1 MRAPVL
7 RTGFNRQ
14 RASGGASAGL
24 RTARSKMTEAEKDL
38 VAKMLRAVLQSSKD
52 GVVFTRLQ
60 EEYKQLTGEVIP
72 HKQLGFST
80 LENYLKSIPS
90 VVTFGVNKSGETVCF
105 AAVNSEIAH
114 IAKLVARQ
122 RSPKKRHGGQT
133 LVNSQVRLKRVPPA
147 TQVGKPKAN
156 LRQPECTSQPG
167 KGSRRTPL
175 PTRGRGNVQG
185 AKTGLGREVLSD
197 SKVHVPVAG
206 VPKDTSIH
214 KPLPVTIIRSE
225 KRPTMT
231 FPPRFQKELQ
241 VHLAKNTPVVWSE
254 GIDTRKSSSS
264 APQSSYNNELIQSR
278 LKEIMDK
285 YTNGIWLSKLPQL
298 YRKMFNEDLQ
308 QDALKQLEHWTHICT
323 VEKSA
328 SSGLAELLLY
338 PARSGQQQKKSSFH
352 PKSADKKQDISFSK
366 KSAAQGGKLAASK
379 SLVPK
384 DFEVKQ
390 KITKLLQKYSSGL
403 WANALPK
410 LFEETYKMQFPQN
423 ILDDLDCLSDI
434 CTVDYAVSG
443 DCKKAILYAKMVKT
457 TNEQNDKPKETLS
470 PVLVTPTALVKPE
483 LKEVIS
489 EEQGDLGLRSH
500 KTSNDPE
507 HLALT
512 ENEVTV
518 VTSEFKESCSVQ
530 SVPSPL
536 SIPAE
541 QFPSVL
547 VVELH
552 NTSEAVIRYI
562 GAEYSGALEEM
573 EDAMKEYY
581 TYTGELKPLSSQSI
595 GQLVAVSAEEDS
607 WLRAQIVS
615 VDAAKVKVFFVD
627 HGFNEVVDKTKLY
640 KLDARFSTLSFQ
652 AAKCKLA
659 GLETFCKEPCVL
671 ETFEFLASGK
681 ILLMEILE
689 RSEVP
694 LVLLYDTSGDDD
706 FNINSACLK
715 ALHDKTLELNL
726 KENGVYLNVV
736 VTNVCSDG
744 TIYCQVPSK
753 GWTQLNALL
762 EKVEQYFNFRQ
773 ITSDYF
779 VSLPFCGK
787 RCLARWRGKWA
798 RVEVTNVHGTR
809 VVDILFLDTGIVAS
823 IAVSELREI
832 PSPLLHDFV
841 SIPPQAIKCCLA
853 DLTFNIGM
861 WTPDAVLWLR
871 DTVLNC
877 SDCSIKVVK
886 VDEAKGLVHI
896 YLFTSKN
903 FPNPERSINHK
914 ITNADLWK
922 HRKDVYL
929 SVERSSTTSFPSN
942 KGDANIASEFDTK
955 SPVKDFGIAPIKM
968 IAPHI
973 VHNVLPSPFVL
984 PQPGEHMDVFIS
996 VACHPGHFVFQP
1008 WQELYK
1014 LEVLMEEMVLYYNS
1028 TEWQSV
1034 PIEKNKIF
1042 VAQLD
1047 NKWYRVLVKGI
1058 LTNGLVSVYQLDYGR
1073 HELVSCRKVQTL
1085 VQQFRQL
1092 PFQAITAQLAGVKCE
1107 QWSEEASIVFRN
1119 HVERKPLVAQIQSVH
1134 GSAYPWDR
1142 KVVTYLVDTSLPDT
1156 DVWIHDLLTEYLV
1169 ELSKVA

>member
-1 MRAPVL
+1 M
-7 RTGFNRQ
+7 
-14 RASGGASAGL
+14 S
-24 RTARSKMTEAEKDL
+24 EAEKDL

-52 GVVFTRLQ
+52 GVAFTRLQ
-60 EEYKQLTGEVIP
+60 GEYKQLTGEVIP
-72 HKQLGFST
+72 HKQLGFPT

-90 VVTFGVNKSGETVCF
+90 VVKFGVNKNGEAVCF
-105 AAVNSEIAH
+105 ATINNEIAH

-133 LVNSQVRLKRVPPA
+133 LVNSQLRLKRVPPA
-147 TQVGKPKAN
+147 TQVGKPKAT
-156 LRQPECTSQPG
+156 LRQPEYTSQPG
-167 KGSRRTPL
+167 KGGRRT
-175 PTRGRGNVQG
+175 TNSARGRGSVQG
-185 AKTGLGREVLSD
+185 AKTGLGREVFSD
-197 SKVHVPVAG
+197 SKVHTPVVA
-206 VPKDTSIH
+206 VPKDASIR
-214 KPLPVTIIRSE
+214 KPLSVAVNRSE
-225 KRPTMT
+225 KRPTLT

-241 VHLAKNTPVVWSE
+241 VHLAKNIPSEQNVVWSDAV
-254 GIDTRKSSSS
+254 DTGKSNSST
-264 APQSSYNNELIQSR
+264 PQSSYNSELVQSR
-278 LKEIMDK
+278 LKEITGK

-308 QDALKQLEHWTHICT
+308 QDALKQLEHWTHVCT
-323 VEKSA
+323 VEKPSC
-328 SSGLAELLLY
+328 SGLAELLLY
-338 PARSGQQQKKSSFH
+338 PPKSGQQQRKGSFNQ
-352 PKSADKKQDISFSK
+352 KSADKKQELLVSSK
-366 KSAAQGGKLAASK
+366 TVAQGGKPVAAK
-379 SLVPK
+379 SLVAK
-384 DFEVKQ
+384 DIEVKE
-390 KITKLLQKYSSGL
+390 KVTELLQRYSSGL

-410 LFEETYKMQFPQN
+410 LFEETYKMQFPQS

-434 CTVDYAVSG
+434 STVDYAVSG
-443 DCKKAILYAKMVKT
+443 DRKKAILYAKMMKT
-457 TNEQNDKPKETLS
+457 TDEQNDKPKEILS

-483 LKEVIS
+483 LKEIIK
-489 EEQGDLGLRSH
+489 EEFTDVGLRSH
-500 KTSNDPE
+500 RTCIDPDQ
-507 HLALT
+507 LALT
-512 ENEVTV
+512 ENEVTLIAD
-518 VTSEFKESCSVQ
+518 EFTESCSMQ
-530 SVPSPL
+530 PAPPPL

-547 VVELH
+547 VVELY
-552 NTSEAVIRYI
+552 TTVEAVIRYI
-562 GAEYSGALEEM
+562 GPEYSGALEQM

-581 TYTGELKPLSSQSI
+581 TYTGELMPLSSQSI
-595 GQLVAVSAEEDS
+595 GQLVAISAEEDS
-607 WLRAQIVS
+607 WLRAQIVA
-615 VDAAKVKVFFVD
+615 VEAAKVKVFFVD

-640 KLDARFSTLSFQ
+640 KLDGRFCSLSFQ

-659 GLETFCKEPCVL
+659 GLEPFCKEPCVL
-671 ETFEFLASGK
+671 ESFEFLASGK

-706 FNINSACLK
+706 FNINTACLK

-762 EKVEQYFNFRQ
+762 EKVEQYFSYRQ
-773 ITSDYF
+773 ITSEYF

-798 RVEVTNVHGTR
+798 RVEITNVHGTR
-809 VVDILFLDTGIVAS
+809 VVDIIFLDTGIVAS
-823 IAVSELREI
+823 VAVSELREI
-832 PSPLLHDFV
+832 PSPLLQDSV
-841 SIPPQAIKCCLA
+841 TIPPQAIKCCLA

-877 SDCSIKVVK
+877 SDCSIKIVK
-886 VDEAKGLVHI
+886 VDETKGLVHI

-929 SVERSSTTSFPSN
+929 SVDRSSTTSFPSN

-968 IAPHI
+968 VAPHI
-973 VHNVLPSPFVL
+973 VHNALPSPFVL

-1107 QWSEEASIVFRN
+1107 QWSEETSIVFRN
-1119 HVERKPLVAQIQSVH
+1119 HVERKPLVAQIQAVH
-1134 GSAYPWDR
+1134 GSTYPWDR

-1156 DVWIHDLLTEYLV
+1156 DVWIHDLLTEYLA

>member
-1 MRAPVL
+1 M
-7 RTGFNRQ
+7 
-14 RASGGASAGL
+14 
-24 RTARSKMTEAEKDL
+24 SKMSEAEKDL

-52 GVVFTRLQ
+52 GVAFTRLQ
-60 EEYKQLTGEVIP
+60 GEYKQLTGEVIP
-72 HKQLGFST
+72 HKQLGFPT

-90 VVTFGVNKSGETVCF
+90 VVKFGVNKNGEAVCF
-105 AAVNSEIAH
+105 ATINNEIAH

-133 LVNSQVRLKRVPPA
+133 LVNSQLRLKRVPPA
-147 TQVGKPKAN
+147 TQVGKPKAT
-156 LRQPECTSQPG
+156 LRQPEYNNQTG
-167 KGSRRTPL
+167 KGNRRTTSS
-175 PTRGRGNVQG
+175 TRGRGSVQG
-185 AKTGLGREVLSD
+185 AKPGMGREVLLD
-197 SKVHVPVAG
+197 SKVHTQVAG
-206 VPKDTSIH
+206 VPKDASIR
-214 KPLPVTIIRSE
+214 KPLTVTINRSE
-225 KRPTMT
+225 RRPAMT

-241 VHLAKNTPVVWSE
+241 VHLAKNIPSEQNAVWSDVV
-254 GIDTRKSSSS
+254 DTGKCHSS
-264 APQSSYNNELIQSR
+264 APQSTYNSELVQSR
-278 LKEIMDK
+278 LKEIMGK
-285 YTNGIWLSKLPQL
+285 YTNGIWVSKLPQL
-298 YRKMFNEDLQ
+298 YRRMFNEDLQ
-308 QDALKQLEHWTHICT
+308 QDALKQLEHWTHLCT

-328 SSGLAELLLY
+328 CSGLAELLLY
-338 PARSGQQQKKSSFH
+338 PPKSGQQQRKTSFNQ
-352 PKSADKKQDISFSK
+352 KSADKKQEPPVSNK
-366 KSAAQGGKLAASK
+366 TVAQGGKAVATK
-379 SLVPK
+379 NPVAN
-384 DFEVKQ
+384 DTEVKQ
-390 KITKLLQKYSSGL
+390 NVTELLQKYSSGL

-410 LFEETYKMQFPQN
+410 LFEETYKMQFPQS

-443 DCKKAILYAKMVKT
+443 DRKKAILYAKMMKT
-457 TNEQNDKPKETLS
+457 TDEQNDKPKETLP

-483 LKEVIS
+483 LKEVIN
-489 EEQGDLGLRSH
+489 EEYSDLGLCSH
-500 KTSNDPE
+500 RTCIDPD

-512 ENEVTV
+512 KNEVTLIAGKF
-518 VTSEFKESCSVQ
+518 TESCSMQ
-530 SVPSPL
+530 PAPPPL
-536 SIPAE
+536 SIPTE

-552 NTSEAVIRYI
+552 TTVEAVIRYI
-562 GAEYSGALEEM
+562 GPEYSGALEQM

-581 TYTGELKPLSSQSI
+581 TYTTELMPLSSPSI

-607 WLRAQIVS
+607 WLRAQIVA
-615 VDAAKVKVFFVD
+615 VEGAKVKVLFVD

-640 KLDARFSTLSFQ
+640 KLDGRFSSLSFQ

-671 ETFEFLASGK
+671 ECFEFLASGK

-706 FNINSACLK
+706 FNINTACLK

-726 KENGVYLNVV
+726 KENGVYLNVM

-762 EKVEQYFNFRQ
+762 EKVDQYFSYRQ
-773 ITSDYF
+773 ITSEYF

-798 RVEVTNVHGTR
+798 RVEITNVHGTR
-809 VVDILFLDTGIVAS
+809 VVDIIFLDTGIVAS
-823 IAVSELREI
+823 VAVSELREI
-832 PSPLLHDFV
+832 PSPFLQDSV
-841 SIPPQAIKCCLA
+841 SIPSQAIKCCLA

-877 SDCSIKVVK
+877 SDCSIKIVK
-886 VDEAKGLVHI
+886 VDETKGLVHI

-968 IAPHI
+968 VAPHI
-973 VHNVLPSPFVL
+973 VHNALPSPFVL

-1092 PFQAITAQLAGVKCE
+1092 PFQAIAAQLAGMKCE

-1119 HVERKPLVAQIQSVH
+1119 HVERKPLVAQIQTVH
-1134 GSAYPWDR
+1134 GSVYPWDR
-1142 KVVTYLVDTSLPDT
+1142 RVVTYLVDTSLPDT

>member
-1 MRAPVL
+1 
-7 RTGFNRQ
+7 
-14 RASGGASAGL
+14 
-24 RTARSKMTEAEKDL
+24 MTEAEKDL

-52 GVVFTRLQ
+52 GVLFTRLQ
-60 EEYKQLTGEVIP
+60 GEYKQLTGEVIP
-72 HKQLGFST
+72 HKQLGFPT

-90 VVTFGVNKSGETVCF
+90 VVTFGINKNGETVCF

-133 LVNSQVRLKRVPPA
+133 LVNSQVRLKRVLPA
-147 TQVGKPKAN
+147 TQVGKPKAT
-156 LRQPECTSQPG
+156 LRQPECTNQPG
-167 KGSRRTPL
+167 KGSRRTPM
-175 PTRGRGNVQG
+175 PIRGKGSVQG
-185 AKTGLGREVLSD
+185 AKPGLGRDVLSD
-197 SKVHVPVAG
+197 SKIHVPIAG
-206 VPKDTSIH
+206 VPKDASIH
-214 KPLPVTIIRSE
+214 KPLPVTINRSE

-241 VHLAKNTPVVWSE
+241 VHLAKNTPSEHSVVWSDD
-254 GIDTRKSSSS
+254 IDSRKSNSSP
-264 APQSSYNNELIQSR
+264 PQSSYNELIQSR

-285 YTNGIWLSKLPQL
+285 YSNGIWLSKLPQL

-308 QDALKQLEHWTHICT
+308 QDVLKQLEQWTHICT

-338 PARSGQQQKKSSFH
+338 PAKSGQQQKKSSFH
-352 PKSADKKQDISFSK
+352 PKPADKKTDISFSK
-366 KSAAQGGKLAASK
+366 KSAAQGGKLVAPK

-390 KITKLLQKYSSGL
+390 KVIKLLQKYSSGL

-423 ILDDLDCLSDI
+423 ILNDLDCLSDI

-443 DCKKAILYAKMVKT
+443 DRKKAILYAKMVKT
-457 TNEQNDKPKETLS
+457 TNEQNDKPKETLP

-489 EEQGDLGLRSH
+489 EEQCDLGLQTH
-500 KTSNDPE
+500 KTCSDPE

-518 VTSEFKESCSVQ
+518 VTSELKESCSMQ
-530 SVPSPL
+530 SLPSPL

-562 GAEYSGALEEM
+562 GPEYSGALEQM

-581 TYTGELKPLSSQSI
+581 TYTGDLIPMSSQST

-744 TIYCQVPSK
+744 TIFCQVPSK

-762 EKVEQYFNFRQ
+762 EKVEHYFSYRQ

-798 RVEVTNVHGTR
+798 RVEITNVHGTR

-841 SIPPQAIKCCLA
+841 SVPPQAIKCCLA

-877 SDCSIKVVK
+877 CDCSIKVVK

-929 SVERSSTTSFPSN
+929 SVERNSTTSFPSN

-955 SPVKDFGIAPIKM
+955 SPVKDFGIASIKM

-1073 HELVSCRKVQTL
+1073 HELVSCRKVQML

>member
-1 MRAPVL
+1 
-7 RTGFNRQ
+7 
-14 RASGGASAGL
+14 
-24 RTARSKMTEAEKDL
+24 MTEAEKDL

-52 GVVFTRLQ
+52 GVAFTRLQ
-60 EEYKQLTGEVIP
+60 GEYKQLTGEVIP
-72 HKQLGFST
+72 HKQLGFPT

-90 VVTFGVNKSGETVCF
+90 VVKFGVNKNGEAVCF
-105 AAVNSEIAH
+105 ATINNEIAH

-133 LVNSQVRLKRVPPA
+133 LVNSQLRLKRVPPA
-147 TQVGKPKAN
+147 TQVGKPKAT
-156 LRQPECTSQPG
+156 LRQPEYTNQPV
-167 KGSRRTPL
+167 KGGRRTSSS
-175 PTRGRGNVQG
+175 TRGRGSAQG
-185 AKTGLGREVLSD
+185 AKTGLGREMLSD
-197 SKVHVPVAG
+197 SKVHAPVAG
-206 VPKDTSIH
+206 VPKDASIR
-214 KPLPVTIIRSE
+214 KPLSVTINRSE
-225 KRPTMT
+225 KRPIMT

-241 VHLAKNTPVVWSE
+241 VHLAKNNPSEHNAVWSD
-254 GIDTRKSSSS
+254 GMDTGKSNLS
-264 APQSSYNNELIQSR
+264 APQSSYNSELIQSR

-285 YTNGIWLSKLPQL
+285 YTNGIWVSKLPQL

-308 QDALKQLEHWTHICT
+308 QDVLKQIEHWTHICT
-323 VEKSA
+323 VEKSV

-338 PARSGQQQKKSSFH
+338 PPKSGQQQRKTSFNS
-352 PKSADKKQDISFSK
+352 KSAEKKQELLVSNK
-366 KSAAQGGKLAASK
+366 TAQGGKPVASK

-384 DFEVKQ
+384 DIEVKQ
-390 KITKLLQKYSSGL
+390 KVTELLQRYSSGL

-443 DCKKAILYAKMVKT
+443 DRKKAILYAKMMKT
-457 TNEQNDKPKETLS
+457 TDEQNDKPKETLS

-483 LKEVIS
+483 LKEVIN
-489 EEQGDLGLRSH
+489 EEHRDLGLGSH
-500 KTSNDPE
+500 RTCIDSDRV
-507 HLALT
+507 AIT
-512 ENEVTV
+512 ENKVTLIA
-518 VTSEFKESCSVQ
+518 SELTESCSMQ
-530 SVPSPL
+530 PAPSPL
-536 SIPAE
+536 CIPAE

-552 NTSEAVIRYI
+552 TTAEAVIRYI
-562 GAEYSGALEEM
+562 GPEYSGALEQM

-581 TYTGELKPLSSQSI
+581 TYADELMPLGSQSI

-607 WLRAQIVS
+607 WLRAQIVAVEAS
-615 VDAAKVKVFFVD
+615 KVKVFFVD
-627 HGFNEVVDKTKLY
+627 HGFNEVVDKTKVY

-671 ETFEFLASGK
+671 ESFEFLASGK

-706 FNINSACLK
+706 FNISTACLK

-762 EKVEQYFNFRQ
+762 GKVEQYFSYRQ
-773 ITSDYF
+773 ITSEYF

-787 RCLARWRGKWA
+787 RCLARWRGKWS
-798 RVEVTNVHGTR
+798 RVEITNVHGTR
-809 VVDILFLDTGIVAS
+809 VVDIIFLDTGIVAS
-823 IAVSELREI
+823 VAVSELREI
-832 PSPLLHDFV
+832 PSPLLQDSI

-886 VDEAKGLVHI
+886 VDETKGLVHI

-955 SPVKDFGIAPIKM
+955 VPVKDFGIAPIKM
-968 IAPHI
+968 VAPHI

-1119 HVERKPLVAQIQSVH
+1119 HVERKPLVAQIQTVH
-1134 GSAYPWDR
+1134 GSVYSWDR

>member
-1 MRAPVL
+1 
-7 RTGFNRQ
+7 
-14 RASGGASAGL
+14 
-24 RTARSKMTEAEKDL
+24 MTEAEKDL

-52 GVVFTRLQ
+52 GVAFARLQ
-60 EEYKQLTGEVIP
+60 GEYKQLTGEVIP
-72 HKQLGFST
+72 HKQLGFPT
-80 LENYLKSIPS
+80 LQNYLESIPS
-90 VVTFGVNKSGETVCF
+90 VVKFGVNKNGEVVCF
-105 AAVNSEIAH
+105 ATVNNEIAH

-147 TQVGKPKAN
+147 TQVGKPKAT
-156 LRQPECTSQPG
+156 LRQPEYANQLG
-167 KGSRRTPL
+167 KGSRRTTNS
-175 PTRGRGNVQG
+175 TRGKGSVQG
-185 AKTGLGREVLSD
+185 AKTGLGREVPSD
-197 SKVHVPVAG
+197 SKIHAPVAG
-206 VPKDTSIH
+206 VPKDASIR
-214 KPLPVTIIRSE
+214 KPLPVTINRSE
-225 KRPTMT
+225 KRPTVT

-241 VHLAKNTPVVWSE
+241 VHLAKNIPSGHNAVWSDGMATE
-254 GIDTRKSSSS
+254 KSNSS
-264 APQSSYNNELIQSR
+264 ASQTSYNSELIQSR
-278 LKEIMDK
+278 LKEIVDK
-285 YTNGIWLSKLPQL
+285 YVHGIWISKLPQL
-298 YRKMFNEDLQ
+298 YRKMFNEDLH
-308 QDALKQLEHWTHICT
+308 QDVFKQLERWTHVCT
-323 VEKSA
+323 VEKSP

-338 PARSGQQQKKSSFH
+338 PPKSGQQQRKFSFN
-352 PKSADKKQDISFSK
+352 PKSADKKQELPTSN
-366 KSAAQGGKLAASK
+366 KSVAQGGKTVASK

-384 DFEVKQ
+384 NIETKQ
-390 KITKLLQKYSSGL
+390 RVTELLQRYSSGL

-443 DCKKAILYAKMVKT
+443 DRKKAILYAKMMKT
-457 TNEQNDKPKETLS
+457 TDEQNVKPKESLS

-483 LKEVIS
+483 LKEIINADH
-489 EEQGDLGLRSH
+489 GDLGLRSH
-500 KTSNDPE
+500 TTCIDTE
-507 HLALT
+507 HLPST

-518 VTSEFKESCSVQ
+518 NTSEFTESCSIQ

-536 SIPAE
+536 GIPAE

-552 NTSEAVIRYI
+552 RTSEAVIRYI
-562 GAEYSGALEEM
+562 GPEYSGALEQM

-581 TYTGELKPLSSQSI
+581 TYTGELKPLSSQSV

-615 VDAAKVKVFFVD
+615 VEATKAKVFFVD
-627 HGFNEVVDKTKLY
+627 HGFNEVVDKTRLY
-640 KLDARFSTLSFQ
+640 RLDARFSTLSFQ

-706 FNINSACLK
+706 FNINTACLK

-762 EKVEQYFNFRQ
+762 EKVEQYFSYRCVKLTDSGRPCHDKGPSSLLVHYQQ
-773 ITSDYF
+773 ITSEYF

-798 RVEVTNVHGTR
+798 RVEITNVHGTR

-823 IAVSELREI
+823 VAVSELREI
-832 PSPLLHDFV
+832 PSPLLQDSV

-886 VDEAKGLVHI
+886 VDETKGLVHI

-929 SVERSSTTSFPSN
+929 SVERSSATSFPSN
-942 KGDANIASEFDTK
+942 KGDANITSEFDTK

-968 IAPHI
+968 VAPHI

-1028 TEWQSV
+1028 TEWQFV
-1034 PIEKNKIF
+1034 PVEKNKIF
-1042 VAQLD
+1042 AAQLD

-1119 HVERKPLVAQIQSVH
+1119 HVERKPLVAQIQTVH

-1142 KVVTYLVDTSLPDT
+1142 RVVTYLVDTSLPDT

>member
-1 MRAPVL
+1 M
-7 RTGFNRQ
+7 
-14 RASGGASAGL
+14 S
-24 RTARSKMTEAEKDL
+24 EAEKDL

-52 GVVFTRLQ
+52 GVAFTKLQ
-60 EEYKQLTGEVIP
+60 GEYKQLTGEVIP
-72 HKQLGFST
+72 HKQLGFPT

-90 VVTFGVNKSGETVCF
+90 VVKFGVNKNGEMVCF
-105 AAVNSEIAH
+105 ATINNEIAH

-133 LVNSQVRLKRVPPA
+133 LVNSQLRLKRALPA
-147 TQVGKPKAN
+147 TQVGKPKET
-156 LRQPECTSQPG
+156 LRQPDCSNQPG
-167 KGSRRTPL
+167 KGTRRTNSV
-175 PTRGRGNVQG
+175 TRGRGSIQG
-185 AKTGLGREVLSD
+185 TKTGLGREVLSD
-197 SKVHVPVAG
+197 SKVHAPASA
-206 VPKDTSIH
+206 PKDASIR
-214 KPLPVTIIRSE
+214 KPLSVAVNRSE
-225 KRPTMT
+225 KRPAMT

-241 VHLAKNTPVVWSE
+241 VHLGKNISSEQNAVWSDAV
-254 GIDTRKSSSS
+254 DTGKYDSS
-264 APQSSYNNELIQSR
+264 ALQSNYNSELVQSR
-278 LKEIMDK
+278 LKEIMCK
-285 YTNGIWLSKLPQL
+285 YTNGIWFSKLPQL

-308 QDALKQLEHWTHICT
+308 QDVLKQLEHWTHVCT
-323 VEKSA
+323 VEKSG
-328 SSGLAELLLY
+328 SSNLAELLLY
-338 PARSGQQQKKSSFH
+338 PPKSGQQQRKLVFNQKST
-352 PKSADKKQDISFSK
+352 DKKQEPSVTNK
-366 KSAAQGGKLAASK
+366 TVAQGRKSVAAK
-379 SLVPK
+379 SLVAK
-384 DFEVKQ
+384 DTEVKQ
-390 KITKLLQKYSSGL
+390 KITQLLQKYTSGL

-434 CTVDYAVSG
+434 CSVDYAVSG
-443 DCKKAILYAKMVKT
+443 DRKKAILYAKTIKT
-457 TNEQNDKPKETLS
+457 DEQNAKPKETLS
-470 PVLVTPTALVKPE
+470 PVVTPTALVKPE
-483 LKEVIS
+483 PKEVIN
-489 EEQGDLGLRSH
+489 EERTDVGLHSN
-500 KTSNDPE
+500 KTCLKTE
-507 HLALT
+507 QLALT
-512 ENEVTV
+512 ENEVTQIAD
-518 VTSEFKESCSVQ
+518 EFTESCSMQ
-530 SVPSPL
+530 PAPPPL
-536 SIPAE
+536 CIPAD

-552 NTSEAVIRYI
+552 NTVEAVIRYI
-562 GAEYSGALEEM
+562 GPEYSGALEQM
-573 EDAMKEYY
+573 EDSMKEYY
-581 TYTGELKPLSSQSI
+581 TYTVDLMPLSSPNV

-607 WLRAQIVS
+607 WLRAQIVA
-615 VDAAKVKVFFVD
+615 VEAEKAKVFFVD
-627 HGFNEVVDKTKLY
+627 HGFNEVVDKAKLY
-640 KLDARFSTLSFQ
+640 KLDRRFCSLSFQ

-659 GLETFCKEPCVL
+659 GLEAFCKEPCVL
-671 ETFEFLASGK
+671 ESFELLASGK

-706 FNINSACLK
+706 FNINTACLK
-715 ALHDKTLELNL
+715 ALYDKTLELNL

-762 EKVEQYFNFRQ
+762 DKVEQYFNYRQ
-773 ITSDYF
+773 LTSEYF

-798 RVEVTNVHGTR
+798 RVEITNVHGTR
-809 VVDILFLDTGIVAS
+809 VVDIIFLDTGMVAS
-823 IAVSELREI
+823 VAVSELREI
-832 PSPLLHDFV
+832 PPPLLQDSV

-877 SDCSIKVVK
+877 SDCSIKIVK
-886 VDEAKGLVHI
+886 VDDAKGLVHI

-929 SVERSSTTSFPSN
+929 GVERSSTGFPSN
-942 KGDANIASEFDTK
+942 KGDANIASEFETK
-955 SPVKDFGIAPIKM
+955 GPVKDFGIAPIKM
-968 IAPHI
+968 VAPHI
-973 VHNVLPSPFVL
+973 IHNALPSPFVL

-1034 PIEKNKIF
+1034 SVEKNKIF

-1085 VQQFRQL
+1085 VPQFRQL

-1119 HVERKPLVAQIQSVH
+1119 HVERKPLVAQIQTVQ
-1134 GSAYPWDR
+1134 GSANPWDR

-1156 DVWIHDLLTEYLV
+1156 DIWIHDLLTEYLA